1 MTQKTSKFFPLFWFV
16 AGLIWTF
23 AAIRHIAVNDDL
35 VGVVIYLIAAIISFI
50 LAVVFYK
57 NFIK

>member
-1 MTQKTSKFFPLFWFV
+1 MTKKNSKIFFIFWLV

-23 AAIRHIAVNDDL
+23 ATIRHIAVNDDL
-35 VGVVIYLIAAIISFI
+35 VGAAIYLIAAIISYI
-50 LAVVFYK
+50 LAVAFYK